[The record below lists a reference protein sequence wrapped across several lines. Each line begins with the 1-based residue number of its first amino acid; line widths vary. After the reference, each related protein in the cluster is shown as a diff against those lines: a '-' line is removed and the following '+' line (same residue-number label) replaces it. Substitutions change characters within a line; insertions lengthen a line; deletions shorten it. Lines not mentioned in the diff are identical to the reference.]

1 MFGNKNSNDSGF
13 QVPPPQSF
21 DYSPV
26 VVEGELKKQ
35 MMYDNVNPPQMLDEA
50 WMKYIIEFHVPDLPD
65 SEKNLIIGM
74 LKPLVDLAPKSNIRR
89 REVTMHL
96 ISYDLIWD
104 KYFIYMKKGKYDPRL
119 LVLEDVF
126 REAIELQLNRGV
138 DGWLG
143 RLMHTKLFRIFTSDD
158 KGRVEKGMRF
168 LGHKN
173 KNNNQEM

>member
-1 MFGNKNSNDSGF
+1 MLGRNNEADFS
-13 QVPPPQSF
+13 VPPPKI
-21 DYSPV
+21 DAVPV
-26 VVEGELKKQ
+26 VLDGEFKKQ
-35 MMYDNVNPPQMLDEA
+35 MIYDNVNPPQLLDEA
-50 WMKYIIEFHVPDLPD
+50 WMKYIIEFHVPNLPED
-65 SEKNLIIGM
+65 EKNLIIGM

-89 REVTMHL
+89 REITMHL

-126 REAIELQLNRGV
+126 REAIELQLNRSV

-158 KGRVEKGMRF
+158 QGKVQKGMRF
-168 LGHKN
+168 LGGHKN
-173 KNNNQEM
+173 RGNSQEMQ